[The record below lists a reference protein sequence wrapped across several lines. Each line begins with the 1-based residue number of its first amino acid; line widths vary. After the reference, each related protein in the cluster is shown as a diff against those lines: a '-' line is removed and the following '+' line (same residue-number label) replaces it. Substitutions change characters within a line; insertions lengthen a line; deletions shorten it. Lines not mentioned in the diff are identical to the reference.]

1 MAAYGAAISQHP
13 DPAAA
18 VGDVVGSVLEQV
30 GQQPDTAVL
39 FTTAE
44 HTDSIHE
51 IVESVRTLLAPTVLI
66 GATAQAVIGG
76 TLEAEEGP
84 AISLWAGRLGA
95 VEAVRLE
102 TISAPE
108 GTAVVGMPD
117 VAAHGPRTLL
127 LLTEPRTFPASAL
140 MHAAN
145 RQYPDLQIVGGVA
158 SCSVRNHVILNDL
171 VHDDGAVGVLLPGGL
186 GERVV
191 VSQGCRPVGEPLIV
205 TAAVSNRITE
215 LGSRPATERLS
226 ETVDA
231 ANDAERELLSRGLHI
246 GLVVDE
252 HASEFGRGDFLIRG
266 VLGADHSS
274 GSIRVGA
281 STPVGSTVQ
290 FQIRD
295 AAAANEDLR
304 EMLAFADAD
313 AALMF
318 TCNGRGS
325 RLFGAPDHDA
335 TLVAAAVN
343 NGPVAGMFCAGE
355 FGPIRGE
362 NHIHGFT
369 ASMLLLYG

>member
-1 MAAYGAAISQHP
+1 MVAFGAAISQHP

-18 VGDVVGSVLEQV
+18 VGDVVGAVLEQV
-30 GQQPDTAVL
+30 GHHPDTAVL
-39 FTTAE
+39 FVTVE
-44 HTDSIHE
+44 HFGALAD
-51 IVESVRTLLAPTVLI
+51 IVESVRGLLDPGVMI
-66 GATAQAVIGG
+66 GATAEAVIGG

-95 VEAVRLE
+95 VEGVRLE
-102 TISAPE
+102 TISAAE

-117 VAAHGPRTLL
+117 AAAHGPRTLL
-127 LLTEPRTFPASAL
+127 LLAEPKSFPSGSL
-140 MHAAN
+140 LQAAN

-158 SCSVRNHVILNDL
+158 SASGHNRVILNGS
-171 VHDDGAVGVLLPGGL
+171 VHEGGAVGVLLPGGI

-205 TAAVSNRITE
+205 TAAEANRIDE

-226 ETVDA
+226 EAVEGASEEDRA
-231 ANDAERELLSRGLHI
+231 LLSRGLHI

-252 HASEFGRGDFLIRG
+252 HASQFGRGDFLIRG
-266 VLGADHSS
+266 VLGADHDA

-281 STPVGSTVQ
+281 PAPVGSTVQ
-290 FQIRD
+290 FQVRD
-295 AAAANEDLR
+295 AGAADEDLR
-304 EMLAFADAD
+304 EMLAVTDAD
-313 AALMF
+313 AALLF
-318 TCNGRGS
+318 TCSGRGS
-325 RLFGAPDHDA
+325 RLFGEVDHDA
-335 TLVAAAVN
+335 TLVTAAVN

-355 FGPIRGE
+355 FGPVRGE